1 MTVARRLWPL
11 LVSASCLAIGCGGAS
26 AASIATVHDIP
37 VVQGSHTHEVAPS
50 VSKPV
55 PTGTADSWTMPDLR
69 GQNLRGAQDAI
80 QALTKSRVW
89 YTSTTDLTGR
99 GRHQVRDRN
108 WQVCSSTP
116 APGESFTAKA
126 RINFGVVRV
135 GSESCP

>member
-1 MTVARRLWPL
+1 MRAARRLWPL
-11 LVSASCLAIGCGGAS
+11 LVGASCLVIGCGGAS
-26 AASIATVHDIP
+26 AASIATVHDVP
-37 VVQGSHTHEVAPS
+37 VAQSSDTREVAPS

-69 GQNLRGAQDAI
+69 GQNLRAAQDAI
-80 QALTKSRVW
+80 QTLTKSRVW

-99 GRHQVRDRN
+99 GRHQFRDRN

-116 APGESFTAKA
+116 APGESFGAKV
-126 RINFGVVRV
+126 RVNFGVVRM